1 MRLAEQIQIA
11 FVSLI
16 AALAGICPLSRK
28 RQLEVYSLTI
38 VMILIV
44 CAGRFSAY
52 ALGPTDSTTFRDWLP
67 AALFL
72 VPYGKL
78 ETSSRAQMR
87 SSKKDLPDLMG
98 GSSK

>member
-38 VMILIV
+38 VMIFK
-44 CAGRFSAY
+44 A
-52 ALGPTDSTTFRDWLP
+52 
-67 AALFL
+67 
-72 VPYGKL
+72 
-78 ETSSRAQMR
+78 
-87 SSKKDLPDLMG
+87 
-98 GSSK
+98 